1 MLMQVLFDLEDFF
14 LWLASF
20 SPDELVG
27 QPGRYF
33 HSPLALF
40 LSEKVGHVMGE
51 DGRRYG
57 CAIVDPCFWYELPR
71 WAQMFASLAE
81 RSHCSALLAYDAV
94 GLLVEV
100 ETWFAPM
107 LAA

>member
-1 MLMQVLFDLEDFF
+1 MQLRCDLDDFF

-20 SPDELVG
+20 SPDALVG

-40 LSEKVGHVMGE
+40 LSEKAGHVVGE

-57 CAIVDPCFWYELPR
+57 RAVVDPCFWCELPR
-71 WAQMFASLAE
+71 WAQLFASLAE
-81 RSHCSALLAYDAV
+81 RSHCPALLAYDAV

-100 ETWFAPM
+100 ETRLAPV